1 MIEKHQL
8 REEDYEVGSGN
19 VFADIGVPNP
29 DEALLKAQLARQIN
43 RAIGEKGL
51 SQAEVAVLLGIA
63 QPKVSNL
70 NVGRLR
76 GFSVER
82 LMRFLTL
89 LGNDVDIV
97 VRPVTAQRGETRVL
111 SEITGA

>member
-1 MIEKHQL
+1 M
-8 REEDYEVGSGN
+8 
-19 VFADIGVPNP
+19 FADIGVANP
-29 DEALLKAQLARQIN
+29 LAALLKAQLTRQMN
-43 RAIGEKGL
+43 RIIEQRGL
-51 SQAEVAVLLGIA
+51 SQASVATILGIT

-89 LGNDVDIV
+89 LGNDVEFV
-97 VRPVTAQRGETRVL
+97 VRPVAGERGETHVTV
-111 SEITGA
+111 EIS